1 MKKTDYDIVVVGCG
15 PGGATVGKFA
25 ALNGMRVLVIEQKR
39 EIGLPI
45 YDPASVL
52 YSTSET
58 EEYAGMKIPSRWIES
73 MIGESAFISPSG
85 YYGGGQTWPDGIS
98 IRRSMFEKGLAEN
111 ATASGA
117 RIQTDT
123 RMLDL
128 LKDNKGKI
136 TGVLIANGLQVKEIT
151 CSVVI
156 GADGIY
162 GNVARIAGIPLP
174 REAVVG
180 CSYEVAGVYPQ
191 QKMPTYEI
199 HIGDKIAPGMFG
211 MVTPHS
217 DGKMTFGLVMRP
229 DALKEDITTRGLA
242 QRFMAHLQEI
252 GRYNFD
258 KSSIVALLASG
269 TTTVLTAPSKSVAD
283 NVMLIGDGAWR
294 PLLGTQW
301 GSAGM
306 QTAIITGRWAAEV
319 ASQAI
324 KDGDVSEKSLR
335 RYPEKCTK
343 STSGREPEIIEARK
357 YYHKIITMPD
367 EKKDKCIQEIGNHVS
382 TLHLFLRGAFK
393 LTGCIQP
400 VKAWFEKEGLS

>member
-1 MKKTDYDIVVVGCG
+1 MKKTDFDIVVVGCG
-15 PGGATVGKFA
+15 PGGATAGKFA

-52 YSTSET
+52 YSVSET
-58 EEYAGMKIPSRWIES
+58 EEYAGMKIQPRWIES

-98 IRRSMFEKGLAEN
+98 IRRSMFEKALAEN

-123 RMLDL
+123 RMVDL
-128 LKDNKGKI
+128 VKDKNGKI
-136 TGVLIANGLQVKEIT
+136 TGVRIANGLQVQEIT

-162 GNVARIAGIPLP
+162 GNVARLAGIPLP

-180 CSYEVAGVYPQ
+180 CAYEVAGVYPQ

-199 HIGDKIAPGMFG
+199 HIGDKIAPGMFA
-211 MVTPHS
+211 MVAPHS
-217 DGKMTFGLVMRP
+217 DGKMTFGLIMRP
-229 DALKEDITTRGLA
+229 DSLKEDITTRGLA
-242 QRFMAHLQEI
+242 KRFMTHLQEI

-269 TTTVLTAPSKSVAD
+269 TTTVLEAPSKSVAD

-319 ASQAI
+319 AAQAI
-324 KDGDVSEKSLR
+324 KDGDVSEKSLS
-335 RYPEKCTK
+335 RYPEKCVQ
-343 STSGREPEIIEARK
+343 STSGRVQEILEARQ
-357 YYHKIITMPD
+357 YYHKIITLPD
-367 EKKDKCIQEIGNHVS
+367 VKKDKCIKEIGNHVS

-393 LTGCIQP
+393 LTGCIKP
-400 VKAWFEKEGLS
+400 VKDWFEKEAL